1 MDVLTNF
8 LPKFA
13 LMSVTATGVIVAA
26 QSSSP
31 VRSETS
37 ASPHTCEAL
46 RTLANRDFRVLEVR
60 DIAAGVAPAFYGEND
75 GQRMPAHC
83 LMRGGFGERTGVGG
97 RTFEI
102 RFELR
107 MPAAWNGRFLF
118 EGGGNMDG
126 VDWPAYGSLFGRLS
140 PSALERGFAVVR
152 TNGGH
157 ISPDNNSLDGTWA
170 TDQQARIDYGY
181 AALDRVAIAAKQIVA
196 EYYGKPAERSY
207 FVGCSNGGR
216 QAMLATQK
224 FPSYFDGVVAG
235 NAAFNLVRISPRLT
249 WTTAQLSRI
258 SRPGIGAFTKSDL
271 DLVAKGAVKQCDKL
285 DGLADGLIQDVAA
298 CKFDPAVLQC
308 KGTKT
313 GSCLSAP
320 QVTTLKRIVAGPLDG
335 QGKPYYAR
343 LPYDS
348 TPPFWAGPKAAD
360 PTAPSLF
367 LDTMRYFAMTPPNP
381 ELDARQVLYPGV
393 FQSLVST
400 AELVDAEGTM
410 LNSFA
415 PRSKLIIY
423 HGTSDYALSAFE
435 ITQWY
440 DRLARDTGG
449 RTQDWAR
456 LFLVPGMMHCSG
468 GRATDEFDPLAAIQA
483 WVEQGRAPD
492 RILATGKELPGV
504 SRPLCPWPKVARY
517 RGGDAAHAESF
528 ECS

>member
-1 MDVLTNF
+1 MSGLPNF
-8 LPKFA
+8 MSRFA
-13 LMSVTATGVIVAA
+13 LISVVPALALVPATP
-26 QSSSP
+26 SP
-31 VRSETS
+31 SIRAETS
-37 ASPHTCEAL
+37 ASPRTCEAL

-60 DIAAGVAPAFYGEND
+60 EVADGAAPAFYGEND

-83 LMRGGFGERTGVGG
+83 LMRGGFGERPGVGG

-126 VDWPAYGSLFGRLS
+126 VDWPAHGSLFGRLS
-140 PSALERGFAVVR
+140 PTALQRGFAVVR
-152 TNGGH
+152 ANGGH
-157 ISPDNNSLDGTWA
+157 ISPDNNSLDGSWA
-170 TDQQARIDYGY
+170 VDQQARIDYGY
-181 AALDRVAIAAKQIVA
+181 AALDRVAIAAKRIVA
-196 EYYGKPAERSY
+196 DYYGKPAERSY

-224 FPSYFDGVVAG
+224 FPGYFDGVVAG
-235 NAAFNLVRISPRLT
+235 NAAFNLVRIAPRLS

-271 DLVAKGAVKQCDKL
+271 DLVAKGAVAQCDKL
-285 DGLADGLIQDVAA
+285 DGLADGLIQDIAA
-298 CKFDPAVLQC
+298 CRFDPAVLQC
-308 KGTKT
+308 KGAKMAN
-313 GSCLSAP
+313 CLSAP
-320 QVTTLKRIVAGPLDG
+320 QVTTLKRIVAGPLDA

-360 PTAPSLF
+360 PTASSLF
-367 LDTMRYFAMTPPNP
+367 MDTMRYFATTPPNP
-381 ELDARQVLYPGV
+381 MLDARQVRYPGV
-393 FQSLVST
+393 FESLVSS

-415 PRSKLIIY
+415 PRSKLISY

-435 ITQWY
+435 ITRWY

-449 RTQDWAR
+449 HTQDWAR

-468 GRATDEFDPLAAIQA
+468 GRATDDFDPLAAIQA
-483 WVEQGRAPD
+483 WVEQGQAPD
-492 RILATGKELPGV
+492 RIIATGKELPGV

-517 RGGDAAHAESF
+517 RGSDPARAESF

>member
-1 MDVLTNF
+1 MSALTKFTAGLAPISVAPIFVL
-8 LPKFA
+8 L
-13 LMSVTATGVIVAA
+13 LTAP
-26 QSSSP
+26 SSP
-31 VRSETS
+31 IKSETRP
-37 ASPHTCEAL
+37 SPPTCEGL
-46 RTLANRDFRVLEVR
+46 RSLANNDLRVLEAR
-60 DIAAGVAPAFYGEND
+60 DVAAGVAPAFYGEND

-83 LMRGGFGERTGVGG
+83 LMRGGFGERIGTGG
-97 RTFEI
+97 RMYEI

-107 MPAAWNGRFLF
+107 MPTAWNGRFLF

-126 VDWPAYGSLFGRLS
+126 VEWPAHGSLFGRLS
-140 PSALERGFAVVR
+140 PTALERGFAVVR

-157 ISPDNNSLDGTWA
+157 ISPDNNSLDGNWA
-170 TDQQARIDYGY
+170 TDQQARIDFGY
-181 AALDRVAIAAKQIVA
+181 AAFDRVTIAAKRIVA

-235 NAAFNLVRISPRLT
+235 DAAFNLVRIAPRLS

-258 SRPGIGAFTKSDL
+258 SKPGIGAFTTLDL
-271 DLVAKGAVKQCDKL
+271 DLVAKGAVSQCDKL
-285 DGLADGLIQDVAA
+285 DGLADGLIQDAAA

-308 KGTKT
+308 KGSKT
-313 GSCLSAP
+313 DKCLSAP
-320 QVTTLKRIVAGPLDG
+320 QVATFKRIVTGPVDAR
-335 QGKPYYAR
+335 GKPYYER

-367 LDTMRYFAMTPPNP
+367 LDTMRYFATTPPNP
-381 ELDARQVLYPGV
+381 TLDARQVRYPDV

-423 HGTSDYALSAFE
+423 HGNSDYALSLFE
-435 ITQWY
+435 ITRWY

-449 RTQDWAR
+449 HTQDWAR
-456 LFLVPGMMHCSG
+456 LFLVPGMTHCSG
-468 GRATDEFDPLAAIQA
+468 GRATDDFDPLAAIQA
-483 WVEQGRAPD
+483 WVEQGHAPD
-492 RILATGKELPGV
+492 RIVATGKELPGI

-517 RGGDAAHAESF
+517 RGGDTTRAESF
-528 ECS
+528 ECG